1 VQVKNTYFISI
12 IKPIPTTEKEIL
24 LTKDIDNE
32 ILQIKYYDELDKS
45 LIGESIL
52 NGETHIDDIKEPET
66 EKITGFKESTQGKPE
81 YKEAPRDPLNNF
93 LNKYDANDADKS
105 IIEEAKKLN
114 LVRVSIEGGGY
125 RWLTKQR
132 R

>member
-1 VQVKNTYFISI
+1 MS
-12 IKPIPTTEKEIL
+12 E
-24 LTKDIDNE
+24 
-32 ILQIKYYDELDKS
+32 
-45 LIGESIL
+45 G
-52 NGETHIDDIKEPET
+52 
-66 EKITGFKESTQGKPE
+66 
-81 YKEAPRDPLNNF
+81 DPLNNF